1 MLNDTTQKTNA
12 EGGVPIREQVN
23 VSGQT
28 IFSTVNIIIGILM
41 CCCVV
46 GIIPLAFGI
55 LAAVFVSESKKARTV
70 DEAESRIKTALLLN
84 IISTVSIM
92 ICLALLV
99 LLSVWMKSNID
110 LSDTYRDLFA

>member
-1 MLNDTTQKTNA
+1 MINDSMHETNT
-12 EGGVPIREQVN
+12 EGRVPIREQVN
-23 VSGQT
+23 ASGQT

-55 LAAVFVSESKKARTV
+55 LAAIFVSESKKARNV

-84 IISTVSIM
+84 IISMVSIM
-92 ICLALLV
+92 ICLAFVFLLG
-99 LLSVWMKSNID
+99 VWMKSNID
-110 LSDTYRDLFA
+110 LSDIYRELFA